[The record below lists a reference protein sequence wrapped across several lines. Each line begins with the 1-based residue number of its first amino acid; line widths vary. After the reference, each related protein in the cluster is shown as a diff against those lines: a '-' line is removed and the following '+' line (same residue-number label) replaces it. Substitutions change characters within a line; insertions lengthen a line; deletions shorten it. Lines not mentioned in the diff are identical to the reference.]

1 MIWFQLGLFVV
12 AAFAAIALGRK
23 MRRRRGWRDLVIEKG
38 QQEGGVRTNQKPDT
52 DTPRPTA
59 NPVRVK

>member
-12 AAFAAIALGRK
+12 AAVAAIALGRK
-23 MRRRRGWRDLVIEKG
+23 MRRRRDWRDLVIEKG
-38 QQEGGVRTNQKPDT
+38 PQEGGVRTNQKPDT
-52 DTPRPTA
+52 DTPRPAA